1 MAKPVNFNEYL
12 ADCPKET
19 HAALKLIHKTIKN
32 AAPDATELISY
43 SMPAFKQDG
52 MLVWFAAHTHHI
64 GFYPGASGIA
74 AFQKELTAYKS
85 AKGSVQFPL
94 DKPIPADLV
103 SRIVKYKL
111 SENQE
116 RAQAKKKKLLPK

>member
-1 MAKPVNFNEYL
+1 
-12 ADCPKET
+12 
-19 HAALKLIHKTIKN
+19 
-32 AAPDATELISY
+32 
-43 SMPAFKQDG
+43 MPAFKQDG

>member
-1 MAKPVNFNEYL
+1 
-12 ADCPKET
+12 
-19 HAALKLIHKTIKN
+19 
-32 AAPDATELISY
+32 
-43 SMPAFKQDG
+43 